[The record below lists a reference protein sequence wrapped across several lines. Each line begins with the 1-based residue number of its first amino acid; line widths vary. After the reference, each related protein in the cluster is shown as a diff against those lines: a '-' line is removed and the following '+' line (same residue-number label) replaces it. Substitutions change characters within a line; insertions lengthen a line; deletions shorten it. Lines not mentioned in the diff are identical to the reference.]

1 MNETLT
7 HRQLQSLMHV
17 SNMLNTSLNIDTI
30 IDSIMIET
38 LSVVDA
44 ADGGALWL
52 YDTNQDCLIAQS
64 AQGAF
69 YPQIIR
75 QIRIKPGESM
85 TGMTFAAKKILFFPN
100 EKEIKKALATLSEHN
115 HDLLRR
121 SIPSNFNF
129 TSVLCSPIMLKGEC
143 IGVFTLDSFHKSLQ
157 FKQEDINLLEAI
169 CHQAAVA
176 LEKASLYQE
185 TEKTVRKLSYSV
197 EIHMSLAN
205 LVLQGEGLQSIIN
218 YIHQTINQHTLL
230 FNDLGELI
238 ASAYDSSFS
247 SEILHYMKQQAK
259 PIIESLENSRSVL
272 EKEIN
277 GVPYQLIVLPLGSK
291 PKFLGMLMILSTKQM
306 GEVDIAALEHA
317 CTVISLELVKE
328 QAIFDTQQRLKGELI
343 DKLFSGQIDE
353 TLIQKAKNLNFDPT
367 GSYVAMIIDLND
379 IPNRKKNLEESMI
392 RHMIQIANHL
402 FLEKYPQSIA
412 VSNNDQIIVLFSFN
426 TKETSSKVISQIK
439 KLARRFQQE
448 IYLKKYTMEV
458 NIGIGRVTPGLLY
471 VHKSLQEATRCL
483 KYIQSYNFEYN
494 VLSYSDLGVQRFI
507 MQNPKEELM
516 DFIQEVLGP
525 IIEYEQSR
533 KGELLETLFVY
544 LQCNQNIKESADA
557 LHVHVNTLNY
567 RLKRIEEILS
577 IDLKE
582 SNLLNIH
589 LAIRMYQYIQ
599 K

>member
-17 SNMLNTSLNIDTI
+17 SNILNTSLNIDSI

-38 LSVVDA
+38 ISVVDA

-64 AQGAF
+64 AQGEF
-69 YPQIIR
+69 YPQIFK
-75 QIRIKPGESM
+75 QIKIKPGESM
-85 TGMTFAAKKILFFPN
+85 TGMTFSAKKILLFPS
-100 EKEIKKALATLSEHN
+100 EKEIKQALATLSEHN

-129 TSVLCSPIMLKGEC
+129 SSVLCSPIMLKGEC
-143 IGVFTLDSFHKSLQ
+143 IGVFTLDAFDKSLQ
-157 FKQEDINLLEAI
+157 FKQEDIHLLEAI

-176 LEKASLYQE
+176 LEKATLYQE
-185 TEKTVRKLSYSV
+185 TKKTVRKLSYSV

-230 FNDLGELI
+230 FDDLGELI
-238 ASAYDSSFS
+238 ASACDSSFS
-247 SEILHYMKQQAK
+247 TEILLYMKQQAK
-259 PIIESLENSRSVL
+259 PIIENARSVS
-272 EKEIN
+272 EIEIN
-277 GVPYQLIVLPLGSK
+277 GVHYQLIVLPLGSK
-291 PKFLGMLMILSTKQM
+291 PKYLGMLMILSTKQM

-343 DKLFSGQIDE
+343 DKLISGQIDE

-367 GSYVAMIIDLND
+367 GSYLALIMDFSD
-379 IPNRKKNLEESMI
+379 TQNRQKNLEESMI
-392 RHMIQIANHL
+392 RHMVQMANHL
-402 FLEKYPQSIA
+402 FHEKYPQSMA
-412 VSNNDQIIVLFSFN
+412 VSNNDQIVVLLSFDPM
-426 TKETSSKVISQIK
+426 ETSSKVISQIK

-448 IYLKKYTMEV
+448 IYLKKYSMEM
-458 NIGIGRVTPGLLY
+458 NIGIGRVKPGLLY
-471 VHKSLQEATRCL
+471 VHQSLQEATKCL
-483 KYIQSYNFEYN
+483 KYIQSYHFENN

-577 IDLKE
+577 IDFKE

-589 LAIRMYQYIQ
+589 LAISMYQYIQ